1 MNNEPDNRETLIG
14 KASRGEISSDVAEAE
29 AERLGVG
36 PLARKPRESSFDPMS
51 EPWWTL
57 PMAIAW
63 IAWRR
68 PRQVVLCWDEYR
80 LKCLVWRR
88 VLGRER
94 LVWDSPVTLSR
105 LLLAERGAESAVK
118 NRKAKIVKSVMSV
131 QSAKAELWRALQ
143 EGTLHATGV
152 NVDGGR
158 RITIFDFEWRDL
170 ECMEE
175 QGRDIICVRDA
186 SPRTSARILGRREGV
201 TNGYIDVVVRR
212 TDITANWR
220 PLEPTLTGAG
230 RLKATAPPPKKV
242 ARRGA
247 VPKYDWGE
255 AEMLVFELM
264 NKNGEFREWDVDSG
278 WCTRA
283 DLERRV
289 LEYFDDQ
296 VTRNKLK
303 RSPGESTVRGKV
315 ALSLAK
321 WRLTQEASKGQ

>member
-1 MNNEPDNRETLIG
+1 MNNGPDNREALIG
-14 KASRGEISSDVAEAE
+14 KAWRGEISSDVAEAE
-29 AERLGVG
+29 AKRLGIG
-36 PLARKPRESSFDPMS
+36 PLARKPKESSFDPMS

-63 IAWRR
+63 IGWRR
-68 PRQVVLCWDEYR
+68 PRQVLRCWDEYR

-88 VLGRER
+88 VLGRDR

-131 QSAKAELWRALQ
+131 QSAKAELWKALQ

-152 NVDGGR
+152 NFDTGR
-158 RITIFDFEWRDL
+158 RITIRDFEWCDL
-170 ECMEE
+170 ECIEE
-175 QGRDIICVRDA
+175 QGRDIICARDA
-186 SPRTSARILGRREGV
+186 SPRTSVRMFRRREGV
-201 TNGYIDVVVRR
+201 ANGYIEVVVRR

-220 PLEPTLTGAG
+220 SSEPTLTGAG
-230 RLKATAPPPKKV
+230 RLKATEPAPKNV

-247 VPKYDWGE
+247 APKYDWGE

-264 NKNGEFREWDVDSG
+264 DKNGEFREWDVESG

-289 LEYFDDQ
+289 LEYFDHQ

-303 RSPGESTVRGKV
+303 RSPGESTVREKV
-315 ALSLAK
+315 RLFLAK
-321 WRLTQEASKGQ
+321 WRSAQEASKGR